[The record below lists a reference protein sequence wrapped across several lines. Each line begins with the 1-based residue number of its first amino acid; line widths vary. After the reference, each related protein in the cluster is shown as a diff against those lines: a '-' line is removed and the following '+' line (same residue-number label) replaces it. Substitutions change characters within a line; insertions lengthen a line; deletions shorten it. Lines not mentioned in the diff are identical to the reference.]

1 MNSNIAAKKVKVS
14 QVERYVRLDDMGNY
28 NDSLVEDI
36 GRGLAVDTYTDN
48 DTTLFLNK
56 KSLYG
61 VLVSNIPDSVCVFE
75 DVCEEEE
82 EEEEDMMYRFDPVL
96 NDWVST
102 DVFGEYEEEP
112 LSYDSESETFRF
124 GKYSFR
130 SVLPVRIREEK
141 VVVVENTESVSV
153 DAKVDMTPKEWSNKA
168 SETQIE
174 FRPVVAAPVSVQPTR
189 TIEIGNK
196 NIKPTLVYDNRARVR
211 IQNGRATIL
220 GEKRNSQRNQ
230 ELRKQKEKEEEKN
243 AKISSRVRSNNHIK
257 APEEKKPEEKPT
269 AVLPSSA
276 EIEKEAEY
284 YEYILEW
291 VQEDV
296 SKTYV
301 APATREQGGA
311 WSTEEDILHQE
322 LVLYKHKLEET
333 RRLLEK
339 VRVMEAEEAKKK
351 EAMRKAE
358 EKKRAMRA
366 ENVEMKQEEED
377 VLARM
382 IAKNVKTVAKPVK
395 KIVKPT
401 IALGFNF
408 SSEVAQKIK
417 AVEQDAQR
425 DNTKTKMCRFT
436 GCKLQNCA
444 YAHTVEEF
452 NPKMCRFDGCK
463 YDKCEFLHPN
473 ETKEQ
478 LCLRLGYITKPVKT
492 ISIPVTSTKAAKNE
506 TARTFWSKKTEDL
519 AKMFAEDES
528 MRAEKERIEKV
539 KRERAD
545 KEKMETKTAITKV
558 LVEDTHKVEKTQMC
572 THFLRGKCNVENC
585 KFAHGLDE
593 LNVKMCN
600 ASGCKFAECRFMH
613 ATETKE
619 QYFKRMGWVREE
631 KRVLKTMACAHGHR
645 CNHGKACKFAHTF
658 DELTP
663 CMCDR
668 RGCFSNQCRF
678 MHSNETKIG
687 YVQRMGWML
696 K

>member
-1 MNSNIAAKKVKVS
+1 MNSNFAVKKLKVS

-75 DVCEEEE
+75 DVCEEED
-82 EEEEDMMYRFDPVL
+82 EEDTLYRFDPVL
-96 NDWVST
+96 NDWVFT
-102 DVFGEYEEEP
+102 DVFGEYEEP
-112 LSYDSESETFRF
+112 LVYDSESESFRF

-130 SVLPVRIREEK
+130 SVLPVHIREEK
-141 VVVVENTESVSV
+141 VVVENLENVSTEV
-153 DAKVDMTPKEWSNKA
+153 KVDMAVKEWSNKA
-168 SETQIE
+168 TETQIE
-174 FRPVVAAPVSVQPTR
+174 FHAVAAPSKSTGV
-189 TIEIGNK
+189 IEIGNK

-230 ELRKQKEKEEEKN
+230 ELRRQKEKEDEKN

-257 APEEKKPEEKPT
+257 VIEEKKPEEKPI
-269 AVLPSSA
+269 AALPSSA

-296 SKTYV
+296 SKTYI
-301 APATREQGGA
+301 APATRENGGA
-311 WSTEEDILHQE
+311 WSTEEDILRQE

-339 VRVMEAEEAKKK
+339 VRVMELEEAKKK

-366 ENVEMKQEEED
+366 ENIEMKQEEED
-377 VLARM
+377 VLKRM
-382 IAKNVKTVAKPVK
+382 VAKNVKTIAKPAK

-408 SSEVAQKIK
+408 SSEVAQKVK
-417 AVEQDAQR
+417 AVEQDSQR
-425 DNTKTKMCRFT
+425 DNTKTKMCRFA

-444 YAHTVEEF
+444 YAHNVEEF

-463 YDKCEFLHPN
+463 HEKCEFLHPN

-478 LCLRLGYITKPVKT
+478 LCLRLGYVAKAAKT
-492 ISIPVTSTKAAKNE
+492 ISIPVASTKAAKNE
-506 TARTFWSKKTEDL
+506 SARTFWSKKSEDL

-528 MRAEKERIEKV
+528 MRAEKERIETLRK
-539 KRERAD
+539 ERVE
-545 KEKMETKTAITKV
+545 KEKEERLKMETNVAIAKAI
-558 LVEDTHKVEKTQMC
+558 LEDTRRVEKTQMC
-572 THFLRGKCNVENC
+572 THFMRGRCTVKDC
-585 KFAHGLDE
+585 KFAHGLEE
-593 LNVKMCN
+593 LHVKMCN
-600 ASGCKFAECRFMH
+600 ATECSFAECRFMH

-619 QYFKRMGWVREE
+619 QYFVRMGWVREE
-631 KRVLKTMACAHGHR
+631 KKVLKTMACAHGHR

-658 DELTP
+658 AELSP

-668 RGCFSNQCRF
+668 RGCSSNQCRF
-678 MHSNETKIG
+678 MHTTETKIG